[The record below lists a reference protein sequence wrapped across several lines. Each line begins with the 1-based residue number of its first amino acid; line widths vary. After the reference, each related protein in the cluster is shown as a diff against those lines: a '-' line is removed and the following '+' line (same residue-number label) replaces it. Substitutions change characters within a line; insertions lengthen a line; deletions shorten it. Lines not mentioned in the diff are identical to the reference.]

1 MRTLPPELVRELKS
15 VVGEEWVVT
24 EKDAILKYLFDET
37 APPVR
42 PNPSGEVIVVKPSST
57 IEVAEVL
64 KLANKYRV
72 PVYPR
77 GGGTGLV
84 GGAVPTRSGIVL
96 SLERMD
102 KLVIDAENMVAE
114 AEAGVTLGK
123 LIEEAEKR
131 GLSFPPHPGDEGA
144 TVGGLVACNAGGAR
158 AVRTGVTRNYVLGLE
173 VVLPQGTILSL
184 ASKTVKNNQGF
195 NLAHLFIGSEG
206 ILGVITKVYLRL
218 YPRWRA
224 SATIVVPFEQRSSA
238 VSAAKRIL
246 FSGLIPLALEY
257 FDRRVV
263 EESARHLGVTWPVTE
278 GNSYLMLILAE
289 CSEDIVFAELEML
302 SKIVESEGALE
313 PVIAQRS
320 DEQSTLLKIRSAIY
334 TALKKE
340 TFDILDTTVPLG
352 AIDAFLESIEKLEN
366 RYKVWLPVYGHAGDG
381 NIHVH
386 VLQYPGFTVQQL
398 EEIRSQVYEVA
409 VALGGVITG
418 EHGIGA
424 IRKSQAAKLLGP
436 EWVKVMRELKKMLD
450 PNNILNP
457 DKVLPEDEL

>member
-57 IEVAEVL
+57 IEVTEVL

>member
-1 MRTLPPELVRELKS
+1 MRTLPLELVQELKS

-24 EKDAILKYLFDET
+24 EKEAILKYLFDET

-42 PNPSGEVIVVKPSST
+42 PKPSEEVIVVKPSGAV
-57 IEVAEVL
+57 EVAETL

-84 GGAVPTRSGIVL
+84 GGAVPTKPGIVL

-102 KLVIDAENMVAE
+102 NLDIDAENMVAV

-123 LIEEAEKR
+123 LIEEAEKC

-158 AVRTGVTRNYVLGLE
+158 AVRTGVVRNYVLGLE
-173 VVLPQGTILSL
+173 VVLPQGTILTL
-184 ASKTVKNNQGF
+184 GSKTIKNNQGF
-195 NLAHLFIGSEG
+195 NLAHLFVGSEG
-206 ILGVITKVYLRL
+206 ILGVITKAYLRL

-224 SATIVVPFEQRSSA
+224 SATIVVPFERRSNA
-238 VSAAKRIL
+238 MDTAKKIL
-246 FSGLIPLALEY
+246 FSGLTPLALEY
-257 FDRRVV
+257 FDRRVI
-263 EESARHLGVTWPVTE
+263 EESARHLGVTWPVAE

-302 SKIVESEGALE
+302 SKILESGGALE

-334 TALKKE
+334 TALKEE

-366 RYKVWLPVYGHAGDG
+366 RYKVWLPVYGHVGDG

-386 VLQYPGFTVQQL
+386 VLHYPGFTVQQL
-398 EEIRSQVYEVA
+398 DEIRRQVYEAA

-424 IRKSQAAKLLGP
+424 IRKSQAAKLLGS
-436 EWVKVMRELKKMLD
+436 EWAKIMMEMKRLLD

-457 DKVLPEDEL
+457 GKVLPEDGL

>member
-1 MRTLPPELVRELKS
+1 MGVLPAELVQELKA
-15 VVGEEWVVT
+15 VLGEEWVVT
-24 EKDAILKYLFDET
+24 GREATLKYLFDEA

-42 PNPSGEVIVVKPSST
+42 PKASEEIVVVKPST
-57 IEVAEVL
+57 PIEVAETL
-64 KLANKYRV
+64 KLANKYKV

-84 GGAVPTRSGIVL
+84 GGAVPTKPGIVL

-102 KLVIDAENMVAE
+102 KLIVDEENMVAE
-114 AEAGVTLGK
+114 AEAGVTLGR

-144 TVGGLVACNAGGAR
+144 TVGGLVVCNAGGAR
-158 AVRTGVTRNYVLGLE
+158 AVRTGVMRNYVLGLE

-184 ASKTVKNNQGF
+184 GSKTVKNNMGF

-206 ILGVITKVYLRL
+206 ILGVVTKAYLRL
-218 YPRWRA
+218 YPRWKA
-224 SATIVVPFEQRSSA
+224 SATVIAPFGKRSSA
-238 VSAAKRIL
+238 INTATKIL
-246 FSGLIPLALEY
+246 FSGISPLAIEY
-257 FDRRVV
+257 FDRRVI
-263 EESARHLGVTWPVTE
+263 EESARHLGVSWPVAE
-278 GNSYLMLILAE
+278 GSAYLMLILAE
-289 CSEDIVFAELEML
+289 CSEDVLFAELEML
-302 SKIVESEGALE
+302 SRILESGGALE

-320 DEQSTLLKIRSAIY
+320 DEQSTFLKLRSAIY
-334 TALKKE
+334 TALKGE

-352 AIDAFLESIEKLEN
+352 TVSTFLESIEKLESK
-366 RYKVWLPVYGHAGDG
+366 YKVWLPVYGHVGDG

-386 VLQYPGFTVQQL
+386 VLQYPGYSIQQL
-398 EEIRSQVYEVA
+398 EEIRDEIYGAA

-424 IRKSQAAKLLGP
+424 IRRSYVVKLLGT
-436 EWVKVMRELKKMLD
+436 EWVKVMKELKRSLD

-457 DKVLPEDEL
+457 DKVLPEEI

>member
-42 PNPSGEVIVVKPSST
+42 PNPSREVIVVKPSST